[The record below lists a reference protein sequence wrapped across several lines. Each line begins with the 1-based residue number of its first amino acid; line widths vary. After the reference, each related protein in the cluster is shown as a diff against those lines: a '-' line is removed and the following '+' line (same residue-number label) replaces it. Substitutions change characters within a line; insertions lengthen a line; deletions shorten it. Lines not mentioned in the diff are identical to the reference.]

1 MASIK
6 QCTNAL
12 NGKNDAKELR
22 RLFADLLADV
32 TALRTAHV
40 VLAAKLDAD
49 VGVTDINYGAL
60 TNPVAL
66 TITA

>member
-6 QCTNAL
+6 QSINSF
-12 NGKNDAKELR
+12 NDKTDARELR
-22 RLFADLLADV
+22 RLFADLLADL